1 MSNPVKRIEKVVGR
15 VLNKGQE
22 AGKNA
27 HELFRRLFKKGR

>member
-1 MSNPVKRIEKVVGR
+1 MSDAVKRIEKIVGR

-27 HELFRRLFKKGR
+27 QELFRKLFKKGR